1 MINVFPF
8 KGLVPLPELAKDVA
22 APPYDVVTRKEAEN
36 LAKENPNSFLRV
48 SRSELELSVDTDPY
62 SEQVYD
68 RALENFNHLQN
79 SGTLVFDSTPSFY
92 VYSLTMNGRTQS
104 GLVAAASV
112 NDYDTNGIKK
122 HELTRKDKE
131 DDRTRHIIKIRSH
144 TGPVFLTCKPNQKIT
159 EIINQSMSENAYLS
173 VDADD
178 GVQHRIWRISE
189 EQTNQ
194 IKSIFREIS
203 ALYVA
208 DGHHRAK
215 SASRTRETLRQ
226 QNDNHTGS
234 EDYNRFLSVIFPAD
248 QLEILAY
255 NRVVLDLNGL
265 SDGQLIIEIEKNFTV
280 LKLETVQSVEK
291 GTFHMYL
298 NQHWYCL
305 QPKVKGAS
313 DSIVDNLDVSVMQNQ
328 ILSPVLGIDDPRTNN
343 RIGFIGGIHGTE
355 RLEQLVNSGEAS
367 VAFALHPV
375 TIEELMD
382 VSDADMIMPPKSTWF
397 EPKLRD
403 GLVCHCF

>member
-8 KGLVPLPELAKDVA
+8 KGLLPLPTIAKEVA
-22 APPYDVVTRKEAEN
+22 APPYDVVSREEAEN

-48 SRSELELSVDTDPY
+48 SRSELELSANTDPY
-62 SEQVYD
+62 SEEVYN
-68 RALENFNHLQN
+68 RALANFSRLQN
-79 SGTLVFDSTPSFY
+79 SGALVFDSAPSFY
-92 VYSLTMNGRTQS
+92 VYSLTMNGRIQS
-104 GLVAAASV
+104 GLIAAASV
-112 NDYDTNGIKK
+112 ADYDANGIKK

-159 EIINQSMSENAYLS
+159 AIINQTMSEDVILS

-178 GVQHRIWRISE
+178 GVLHRIWRISK
-189 EQTNQ
+189 EQTNH

-215 SASRTRETLRQ
+215 SASRTRETLRKD
-226 QNDNHTGS
+226 NANHTGN

-255 NRVVLDLNGL
+255 NRVIYDLNGL
-265 SDGQLIIEIEKNFTV
+265 SEIQLIAEIEKNFMV
-280 LKLETVQSVEK
+280 AQLDIAQPVEK

-298 NQHWYCL
+298 NQQWHRL
-305 QPKVKGAS
+305 QPQVKRANN
-313 DSIVDNLDVSVMQNQ
+313 SIVDNLDVSIMQNQ
-328 ILSPVLGIDDPRTNN
+328 ILNPVLGIDDPRTNN
-343 RIGFIGGIHGTE
+343 RIGFIGGIHGAE
-355 RLEQLVNSGEAS
+355 RLEQLVDSGEAS
-367 VAFALHPV
+367 IAFALHPV
-375 TIEELMD
+375 SIDELMD